1 MSAKE
6 FVGRRR
12 GVVLIVDDNPDDIEL
27 LRLAFEK
34 AKAPCGVMSA
44 ADGTEAIRYLSG
56 EGKYADRNLFPMP
69 LLVLLDLN
77 MPRVHGLE
85 VLRQVRTSS
94 PHTRVIV
101 LSMHNDEPYVIEA
114 LRAGAMAYLLKGSE
128 SQDITRALKEVLAGR
143 RFLSATLS
151 ERAIEALLTKP
162 ADDNDPLHSLTQRE
176 RMVLQLAA
184 EGFSNS
190 EIAEKLFISPRTAE
204 THRTNLLRKLG
215 LQTQTDLVRFAIRK
229 GLIAP

>member
-1 MSAKE
+1 MITAIIADDHE
-6 FVGRRR
+6 IVRHGLR
-12 GVVLIVDDNPDDIEL
+12 GILESDGACRVLAE
-27 LRLAFEK
+27 
-34 AKAPCGVMSA
+34 A
-44 ADGTEAIRYLSG
+44 ADGLS
-56 EGKYADRNLFPMP
+56 AAQ
-69 LLVLLDLN
+69 LVEKHKPSVLILDLN

-85 VLRQVRTSS
+85 VLRQVRVSS

-143 RFLSATLS
+143 RYLSATLS
-151 ERAIEALLTKP
+151 EWAINALVTKP
-162 ADDNDPLHSLTQRE
+162 ADDGDPLHNLTQRE

-184 EGFSNS
+184 EGLSNT
-190 EIAEKLFISPRTAE
+190 EVAEKLFISPRTAE

-215 LQTQTDLVRFAIRK
+215 LQNQTDLVRFAIRK
-229 GLIAP
+229 GLISA